1 MNRDKIS
8 PVNSILNERFED
20 DWSAVLSVLSIND
33 DTYFG
38 CLNCSTY
45 TENNYA
51 CSNNYTEYAK
61 NYDFEVDI
69 SCILYPKEVGSR
81 QVPKPG
87 VHN

>member
-1 MNRDKIS
+1 M
-8 PVNSILNERFED
+8 ILNERFKA
-20 DWSAVLSVLSIND
+20 DWSVMLSQLSIKD

-38 CLNCSTY
+38 CLNCTTY
-45 TENNYA
+45 TGNNYA
-51 CSNNYTEYAK
+51 CSDTYTEYEK
-61 NYDFEVDI
+61 NFDFEFDI